1 MLSNN
6 SLTPD
11 QQAAVSHLYEHDA
24 TILVAATG
32 VGKTVIALTA
42 IHELIQERE
51 LTKVIVACP
60 AKVVTNHVWSAEATR
75 WDHLHGLRV
84 VELEGDART
93 RDTILKTDAADVI
106 VVSLNNLDWLL
117 NEDHGCD
124 GIVIDELSKA
134 AGKQTRA
141 LKTKSKAGMLTWRVG
156 MTATPVSQNFEKIF
170 PMCRILDDGK
180 TFGTNKAKY
189 IAEYFDSDY
198 MGYNLT
204 LKAFA
209 DASIMAK
216 VSPLVHLVSDNK
228 LDTLPPLREEVVR
241 FKMPDETREVYD
253 DMKRH
258 MVAGDVE
265 AANEAVKSGK
275 LRQLA
280 SGFLYQE
287 NRDEEVDV
295 LDTSR
300 QSEVYMWRALHPRGT
315 RVVIFY
321 EFMEQGRAL
330 TGMFQNWAT
339 SSVPD
344 FIAGKANILLAQI
357 HSLSHGV
364 DGLQHV
370 CADVLFMQPVW
381 SRDAAEQAVGR
392 VWRQGQTKP
401 VTVTTL
407 VCDDTLDD
415 VVMSRVEGNAQW
427 MELFKQHLEGE

>member
-1 MLSNN
+1 
-6 SLTPD
+6 
-11 QQAAVSHLYEHDA
+11 
-24 TILVAATG
+24 
-32 VGKTVIALTA
+32 
-42 IHELIQERE
+42 
-51 LTKVIVACP
+51 
-60 AKVVTNHVWSAEATR
+60 
-75 WDHLHGLRV
+75 
-84 VELEGDART
+84 
-93 RDTILKTDAADVI
+93 
-106 VVSLNNLDWLL
+106 
-117 NEDHGCD
+117 
-124 GIVIDELSKA
+124 
-134 AGKQTRA
+134 
-141 LKTKSKAGMLTWRVG
+141 
-156 MTATPVSQNFEKIF
+156 
-170 PMCRILDDGK
+170 MCRILDGGQ
-180 TFGTNKAKY
+180 TFGTNKAAY
-189 IAEYFDSDY
+189 LSEYFDSDY

-216 VSPLVHLVSDNK
+216 IRPLVHLVSDNK
-228 LDTLPPLREEVVR
+228 LDTLPALREEVVR

-315 RVVIFY
+315 RLVIFY

-344 FIAGKANILLAQI
+344 FVGGKANILLAQI

-415 VVMSRVEGNAQW
+415 VVMQRVEGNAQW
-427 MELFKQHLEGE
+427 MGLFKQHLKG